1 MSRQSKKNTAKAA
14 GVKGEISTDT
24 TEGTGAPA
32 TVLSPDET
40 GGASGPSAI
49 ADTGTTQKPDEPQ
62 QPDRQGG
69 GTNEGANKD
78 VGQVDLSG
86 KAVGTVKYTIL
97 IPLKYEGKRRVVGDV
112 TALNLEEDEI
122 EMLLNLGFIKEA

>member
-69 GTNEGANKD
+69 GTDEGANKD
-78 VGQVDLSG
+78 VGH
-86 KAVGTVKYTIL
+86 KYTIL

-112 TALNLEEDEI
+112 IALNLEEDEI